1 MVACLALLCLSYSA
15 STKAQ
20 DLVPGQVYS
29 TGNVVLPTN
38 QGGPSSWVNGVYQ
51 DRLTCWSWGDPG
63 YCGPNAI
70 VRPGNN
76 INFSYGQ
83 TDLYQSHVIANIL
96 PSTGSGLR
104 VDGYNF
110 GFTAKNGN
118 GWDDGRQ
125 DMLSAYVH
133 LTNPSNQV
141 VEYKAYNLNYRFNW
155 TTFNFSETFTT
166 PYAAKDLNRVTYG
179 FVARDNNFW
188 AGPYGPEVM
197 NVNFSLKYSVDPC
210 ASNILSSPSCP
221 GYLDAIGKYSS
232 SSSTPSTTPE
242 PIQAVVAPATST
254 ITTPSSSPVTT
265 ESSTISSQAPVASS
279 TTSAPAT
286 VVASTTASVTPS
298 ATNPQPKIGEV
309 SVAGSQSSAS
319 RSTVSTSQILSII
332 GSEQSRLSRLEMSTV
347 ATTTEQ
353 AKQDA
358 AKVIGEAQSVAATQQ
373 AQTLAASQLL
383 SAAAGPQQSSGN
395 GLQLNSN
402 QAIAGGTNNSMIGLT
417 SNQFNFQ
424 TSSFGLQVG
433 TTASSSY
440 TAGIELTSST
450 RRYEQ
455 DVNRQQSVE
464 QHNDNKQLFSATNP
478 LNAAINPTVNLTP
491 PSQPSTGSSVNR
503 NAQPNDAAGGRDI
516 GSIAT
521 TPVGFDSYM
530 QLALRD
536 GNFYKPY
543 EVYRGQVNVDN
554 QRALRQLSSDRLHRE
569 MVDQQYK
576 R

>member
-15 STKAQ
+15 LTKAQ

-29 TGNVVLPTN
+29 TGDVVLPTN

-83 TDLYQSHVIANIL
+83 TDLYQSQVIANIL
-96 PSTGSGLR
+96 PTTGSGLR

-133 LTNPSNQV
+133 LTNPNNQV

-166 PYAAKDLNRVTYG
+166 PYAVKDLNRVTYG
-179 FVARDNNFW
+179 FVGRDNNSW

-210 ASNILSSPSCP
+210 ASNVLSSPSCP

-254 ITTPSSSPVTT
+254 ITTPSSSPVTI

-279 TTSAPAT
+279 TTSAPVT

-309 SVAGSQSSAS
+309 SVAGSQSSS

-383 SAAAGPQQSSGN
+383 GAATGPQQSSGN
-395 GLQLNSN
+395 GLQLNSA
-402 QAIAGGTNNSMIGLT
+402 QAIGGATNNSMIGLT

-424 TSSFGLQVG
+424 SSSFGLQVG

-440 TAGIELTSST
+440 TAGIELTSSA

-455 DVNRQQSVE
+455 DVHRQQSVE
-464 QHNDNKQLFSATNP
+464 QPNDNKQLFSATNP

-536 GNFYKPY
+536 GNFYKPH